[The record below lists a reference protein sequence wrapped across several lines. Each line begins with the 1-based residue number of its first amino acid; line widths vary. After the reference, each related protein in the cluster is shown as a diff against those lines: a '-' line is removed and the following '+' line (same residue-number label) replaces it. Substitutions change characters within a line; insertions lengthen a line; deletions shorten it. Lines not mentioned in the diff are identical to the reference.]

1 MTGVAGRATVLTEDA
16 ELLFGV
22 TAGEAGGI
30 TAALTLLLAPLAP
43 LAAPAV
49 TQTNYQTYCCSQGK
63 SFKEGTF
70 SITRD
75 SYLFWLPCICRSC
88 QKSHPLFGSSPQSLH
103 HRHRRRHWTTTPH
116 PRLTTVHLCDIYRGK
131 NYLMKLSDMCGSSG
145 YILGKEMNITPM
157 IGPFCLLTCW
167 VSDSACLFPAR
178 TGLSGPWKSGR
189 TQWIQ
194 VLCRSY
200 PQCELWE
207 TWYPP
212 EKRRNCR
219 KSQKIHFQFHMYTF
233 LY

>member
-88 QKSHPLFGSSPQSLH
+88 QKSHLLFGSSPPSLH
-103 HRHRRRHWTTTPH
+103 HRRRRRHWTTTPH
-116 PRLTTVHLCDIYRGK
+116 PHLTTVHLCDIYRGK
-131 NYLMKLSDMCGSSG
+131 NYFMKW
-145 YILGKEMNITPM
+145 YVREQ
-157 IGPFCLLTCW
+157 W
-167 VSDSACLFPAR
+167 VYFKKGNEDYCND
-178 TGLSGPWKSGR
+178 W
-189 TQWIQ
+189 
-194 VLCRSY
+194 
-200 PQCELWE
+200 
-207 TWYPP
+207 
-212 EKRRNCR
+212 
-219 KSQKIHFQFHMYTF
+219 TF
-233 LY
+233 LSTDLLSLWLCLSFSCSYRPFRPLKVWTYSMDSSAL